1 MSENNYVSAK
11 DIRMEIVEVKSRKTQ
26 NQFLAF
32 RKQLYSKSP
41 FVDNNYILAKEV
53 FDGKLNFMK
62 ETDVFPVMI
71 KEDKNSILCEGMVV
85 YSKELPDYVQ
95 LCFFES
101 LPGQKDAV
109 RELIQYA
116 KEKGK
121 ERNCRKLVV
130 GLYGHVNYGL
140 GLLTS
145 HFDSKNSFS
154 AGCNPQYYIDYF
166 RTKEWEEI
174 TLNSYVI
181 DKVDNRLN
189 KYGALIRKLEAG
201 YEFKYF
207 DRKNWNYWSK
217 LYTDLNNECFAGH
230 RYYYHRDYIDD
241 EQMLKELFLFMKEDS
256 LIFAFYNGEPA
267 GFIMWYPDFNELA
280 KSGERFG
287 AKHYIRNLLEMKKI
301 KTAKIMEFGVRKS
314 YQKSGLALALVKKVG
329 DAMKNYNCDRVESSW
344 ILSENEDSNS
354 VCAAICDGIYKT
366 YSTFETQLK

>member
-11 DIRMEIVEVKSRKTQ
+11 DIRMEIVEVKSRKAQ

-41 FVDNNYILAKEV
+41 FVDNNYIRAKEV
-53 FDGKLNFMK
+53 FDGKPNFMK
-62 ETDVFPVMI
+62 QTDVFPVMI

-121 ERNCRKLVV
+121 ERNCRKLGV
-130 GLYGHVNYGL
+130 GLDGHVNSGL

-154 AGCNPQYYIDYF
+154 AGCNPKYYIDYF

-207 DRKNWNYWSK
+207 DKKN
-217 LYTDLNNECFAGH
+217 
-230 RYYYHRDYIDD
+230 
-241 EQMLKELFLFMKEDS
+241 
-256 LIFAFYNGEPA
+256 
-267 GFIMWYPDFNELA
+267 
-280 KSGERFG
+280 
-287 AKHYIRNLLEMKKI
+287 
-301 KTAKIMEFGVRKS
+301 EFK
-314 YQKSGLALALVKKVG
+314 
-329 DAMKNYNCDRVESSW
+329 
-344 ILSENEDSNS
+344 
-354 VCAAICDGIYKT
+354 
-366 YSTFETQLK
+366 

>member
-1 MSENNYVSAK
+1 
-11 DIRMEIVEVKSRKTQ
+11 MEIVEVNSRKTQ
-26 NQFLAF
+26 KEFLAF

-41 FVDNNYILAKEV
+41 FIDNNYILAKEV

-62 ETDVFPVMI
+62 QTKVFPVMI
-71 KEDKNSILCEGMVV
+71 KDEGNSILCEGMVV
-85 YSKELPDYVQ
+85 YSKELPEYVQ

-101 LPGQKDAV
+101 LSEQKEAV

-121 ERNCRKLVV
+121 EQNCVKLVA

-145 HFDSKNSFS
+145 HFNSKNSFS
-154 AGCNPQYYIDYF
+154 SGCNPKYYIDYF
-166 RTKEWEEI
+166 RTDEWEEI

-181 DKVDNRLN
+181 EKVDNRLN

-207 DRKNWNYWSK
+207 DRRNWDYWSK

-256 LIFAFYNGEPA
+256 LIFAFHDGEPA

-280 KSGERFG
+280 KEGENFG
-287 AKHYIRNLLEMKKI
+287 AKHFIRNIFGRKKI
-301 KTAKIMEFGVRKS
+301 KTAKIMEFGVREP

-344 ILSENEDSNS
+344 ILSENADSNS